1 MIVTKSKM
9 SVFKLSSL
17 KLNLIIIILA
27 TFMLNSCGI
36 YKPVDARK
44 VSANPKDRVE
54 KNIQE
59 GKGYRLFD
67 KRNQGGGTFSFA
79 TSNPLWRASVELLD
93 FTPLSNV
100 DYSGGIIITDWFSDE
115 NADENEYLK
124 ITIKFLSNEIRADG
138 LDVIIHKK
146 SCVTQN
152 KCSTIKLDSVLENEI
167 KLAILTKAAEI
178 EKNAP
183 LVNPDYK
190 VVGQ

>member
-1 MIVTKSKM
+1 M

-27 TFMLNSCGI
+27 TLMLNSCGI

-59 GKGYRLFD
+59 GKGYRLLD

-79 TSNPLWRASVELLD
+79 TSNPLWRASIELLD

-115 NADENEYLK
+115 KASENEQIK
-124 ITIKFLSNEIRADG
+124 ITVKFLSNEIRADG

-146 SCVTQN
+146 ICNSENICN
-152 KCSTIKLDSVLENEI
+152 TIKIESAIENEI
-167 KLAILTKAAEI
+167 KLAILKKAAEL
-178 EKNAP
+178 EENAP
-183 LVNPDYK
+183 LVNPNYK
-190 VVGQ
+190 VKK

>member
-1 MIVTKSKM
+1 MILTKAKM

-79 TSNPLWRASVELLD
+79 TSNPLWRASIELLD

-115 NADENEYLK
+115 KASENEQIK
-124 ITIKFLSNEIRADG
+124 ITVKFLSNEIRADG

-146 SCVTQN
+146 ICNSENICN
-152 KCSTIKLDSVLENEI
+152 TIKIESAIENEI
-167 KLAILTKAAEI
+167 KLAILKKAAEL
-178 EKNAP
+178 EENAP
-183 LVNPDYK
+183 LVNPNYK
-190 VVGQ
+190 VKK

>member
-59 GKGYRLFD
+59 GKGYRLFY

-115 NADENEYLK
+115 KASENEQIK
-124 ITIKFLSNEIRADG
+124 ITVKFLSNEIRADG

-146 SCVTQN
+146 ICNSENICN
-152 KCSTIKLDSVLENEI
+152 TIKIESAIENEI
-167 KLAILTKAAEI
+167 KLAILKKAAEL
-178 EKNAP
+178 EENAP
-183 LVNPDYK
+183 LVNPNYK
-190 VVGQ
+190 VKK